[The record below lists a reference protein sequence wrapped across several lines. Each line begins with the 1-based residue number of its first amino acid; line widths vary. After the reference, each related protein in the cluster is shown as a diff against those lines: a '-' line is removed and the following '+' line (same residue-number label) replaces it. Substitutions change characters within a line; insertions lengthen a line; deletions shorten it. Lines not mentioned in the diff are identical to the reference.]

1 MADRNRRT
9 TSSRTSTGSSRSSR
23 RKSSAIVKSD
33 IDSNKNMSK
42 RQKSRKRKQMRYDKR
57 QRMLIMGGVV
67 IVLILA
73 CIIGFATRR
82 NGSEI
87 LVNGESAGIVN
98 TRSVTQEDIVNSVSA
113 MIAEQVGT
121 NVQVMDEITVKGVHV
136 SGKTETLT
144 TESLLAKLR
153 DSVAYN
159 IEAYAIAVD
168 GNVVA
173 TLKNK
178 DEANEVLQY
187 LNDMYTPEGAEN
199 VKISYA
205 EDVQIVSQYTNQDS
219 IMSLEDAKN
228 KIAMG
233 ESVTKTHTVVSGE
246 AVYAIASKYGMTL
259 SELYELNP
267 SMNSS
272 PDIYV
277 GEELTVKANEPYIT
291 VKATVTVTERETA
304 EKQVEYQYD
313 NTKSSSYKKIIQQG
327 TAGVTEVTKEELY
340 INGEFDSE
348 NVVSSTVVTQP
359 VTEIV
364 CIGTN

>member
-1 MADRNRRT
+1 MADRNRRK
-9 TSSRTSTGSSRSSR
+9 TSSRASGTSSR
-23 RKSSAIVKSD
+23 RRSTTVVRSD
-33 IDSNKNMSK
+33 IDSEKNMSK
-42 RQKSRKRKQMRYDKR
+42 RQRSRKRKQIKYSKR
-57 QRMLIMGGVV
+57 QRMMIIGGAV
-67 IVLILA
+67 IILILA

-98 TRSVTQEDIVNSVSA
+98 TRSVTQEDVINSVSA

-121 NVQVMDEITVKGVHV
+121 NVQIMDEIEVKGVHV
-136 SGKTETLT
+136 SKKTETMT

-159 IEAYAIAVD
+159 IEAYAIAVN

-187 LNDMYTPEGAEN
+187 LNEMYTPEGAEN
-199 VKISYA
+199 VSISYE
-205 EDVQIVSQYTNQDS
+205 EDVQIVSSFTNTDS

-228 KIAMG
+228 KIAVG
-233 ESVTKTHTVVSGE
+233 ETVTKTHTVSSGE
-246 AVYAIASKYGMTL
+246 ALYSIAANYGMTL
-259 SELYELNP
+259 NEIYDLNP
-267 SMNSS
+267 SLGSS
-272 PDIYV
+272 PNIYV
-277 GEELTVKANEPYIT
+277 GQEITVRTNQPYIT

-304 EKQVEYQYD
+304 EKEVEYQYD

-327 TAGVTEVTKEELY
+327 TSGVTEVKKEQLY
-340 INGEFDSE
+340 INGQFDSE
-348 NVVSSTVVTQP
+348 TTVSSTVVTQP
-359 VTEIV
+359 VKEIV

>member
-9 TSSRTSTGSSRSSR
+9 TSSRSSSGSSRR
-23 RKSSAIVKSD
+23 RATTIVKSD

-42 RQKSRKRKQMRYDKR
+42 RQKSRKRRQLKYDKR
-57 QRMLIMGGVV
+57 QRMIIMGAVV
-67 IVLILA
+67 VVLILA
-73 CIIGFATRR
+73 GIIGFATRR

-98 TRSVTQEDIVNSVSA
+98 TRNITQEDIVNSVSA
-113 MIAEQVGT
+113 MLAEQIGT
-121 NVQVMDEITVKGVHV
+121 NVQIMDEVTIKGVHV
-136 SGKTETLT
+136 SKKTETLT

-159 IEAYAIAVD
+159 IEAYAIAVN

-178 DEANEVLQY
+178 DEANEVLEY
-187 LNDMYTPEGAEN
+187 LNQMYTPEGAEN
-199 VKISYA
+199 VQISYG

-219 IMSLEDAKN
+219 IMTLEDAKN
-228 KIAMG
+228 KIALG
-233 ESVTKTHTVVSGE
+233 ESVTKTHTVLSGE
-246 AVYAIASKYGMTL
+246 AAYSIAVKYGMTL
-259 SELYELNP
+259 EELYDLNP
-267 SMNSS
+267 SLNSS
-272 PDIYV
+272 PNIYV
-277 GEELTVKANEPYIT
+277 GQELTVKANEPYIT

-304 EKQVEYQYD
+304 EKEVEYQYD

-327 TAGVTEVTKEELY
+327 TSGVTEVKKEQLY
-340 INGEFDSE
+340 INGQFDSE
-348 NVVSSTVVTQP
+348 NIVSSTVVTQP
-359 VTEIV
+359 VKEIV